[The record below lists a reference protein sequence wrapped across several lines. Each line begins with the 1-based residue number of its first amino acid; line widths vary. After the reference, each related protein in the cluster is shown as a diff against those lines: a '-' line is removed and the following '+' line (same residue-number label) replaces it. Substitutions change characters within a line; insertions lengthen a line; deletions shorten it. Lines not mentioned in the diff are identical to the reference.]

1 MAKILVGAADANV
14 PLTAA
19 DLGLLERDEPL
30 FLEPS
35 DMIAPPPP
43 PLAPTLDEVARRAAQ
58 FVVEIQATAPRV
70 AEDALS
76 PLRSRRIRKTV
87 IRDPV
92 THRITE
98 VIEEEF

>member
-1 MAKILVGAADANV
+1 MAKILVGAADTNV

-30 FLEPS
+30 YLGPGE
-35 DMIAPPPP
+35 MTAPPPLP
-43 PLAPTLDEVARRAAQ
+43 PAPTLDEVARRAAQ
-58 FVVEIQATAPRV
+58 LVVEIQAAAPR
-70 AEDALS
+70 AAKDA
-76 PLRSRRIRKTV
+76 PLKSRRIRKTV
-87 IRDPV
+87 VRDPV